1 MRAAPVIIA
10 AAVAG
15 VAAVGVAAAVASD
28 GDEVRQV
35 EAVSVGAVTVDA
47 TDAAST
53 PATGG
58 PTASSSPTTSDDAT
72 DRATDG
78 STDAPASRQVEG
90 LDEVRGVLTRDDDD
104 DNDDN
109 DRDDRDDDGHD
120 GRDDD
125 DDFEVAGVDLEL
137 GPEGWLLSA
146 GPVAD
151 FDGDGTTAPVLAEL
165 EGLLGQEVVVL
176 GRFDDD
182 GDDIEVYEIQGLT
195 FRDSAGGPAPW
206 QSGDEADA
214 LTQDQIVEAALDAV
228 GADSRLDS
236 VDREDDGGATWEVEV
251 YDAQGREQRVLLDA
265 AGAVLDIRPED

>member
-47 TDAAST
+47 SDPS
-53 PATGG
+53 PAGG
-58 PTASSSPTTSDDAT
+58 ASDDPAPSTSPST
-72 DRATDG
+72 DDPTGRATDD
-78 STDAPASRQVEG
+78 STDARTSRQVEG
-90 LDEVRGVLTRDDDD
+90 LDELRGVLTRDEDDD
-104 DNDDN
+104 LDD
-109 DRDDRDDDGHD
+109 DDRDDDD
-120 GRDDD
+120 RE
-125 DDFEVAGVDLEL
+125 DFEVAGVDLEL
-137 GPEGWLLSA
+137 GPDGWLLGA

-151 FDGDGTTAPVLAEL
+151 FDGDGTTAPVLQEL

-182 GDDIEVYEIQGLT
+182 GDDIEVYELQGLT

-214 LTQDQIVEAALDAV
+214 LTRDQVAQAALDAV
-228 GADSRLDS
+228 GAGSRLDS

>member
-47 TDAAST
+47 TDAPASD
-53 PATGG
+53 G
-58 PTASSSPTTSDDAT
+58 PTPSSSPTASDDATDDST

-90 LDEVRGVLTRDDDD
+90 LDELRGVLTRDDDD
-104 DNDDN
+104 RD
-109 DRDDRDDDGHD
+109 DDRDDDD
-120 GRDDD
+120 K

-137 GPEGWLLSA
+137 GPEGWLLGA

-151 FDGDGTTAPVLAEL
+151 FDGDGTTAPVLTEL

-206 QSGDEADA
+206 QSGDQADV
-214 LTQDQIVEAALDAV
+214 LTRDQIVQAALDAV